1 MHVILKRLK
10 LILNEKDAPGAASSV
25 REFACV
31 CFDVLAVAAK
41 YLPSRVLH
49 EIVIEHDKVLSV
61 IEIGVSVAEPWT
73 GGDFVHRLAAFL
85 RAAMEHANTAVCNFT
100 GALANRQS
108 HYAHLVSICF
118 KRQPD
123 AALLDAAR
131 LKKNIKIKISY

>member
-49 EIVIEHDKVLSV
+49 EIVIEHDKVEEKFGQQNFRVLSEMRILAEIKVV
-61 IEIGVSVAEPWT
+61 IL
-73 GGDFVHRLAAFL
+73 D
-85 RAAMEHANTAVCNFT
+85 
-100 GALANRQS
+100 
-108 HYAHLVSICF
+108 LVG
-118 KRQPD
+118 
-123 AALLDAAR
+123 
-131 LKKNIKIKISY
+131 